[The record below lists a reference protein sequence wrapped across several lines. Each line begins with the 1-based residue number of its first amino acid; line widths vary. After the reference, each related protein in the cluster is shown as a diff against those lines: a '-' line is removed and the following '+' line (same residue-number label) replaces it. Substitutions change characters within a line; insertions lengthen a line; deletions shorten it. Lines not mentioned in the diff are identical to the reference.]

1 MELQN
6 TILKL
11 SRATN
16 PKVVIEQ
23 VLQAVGRAG
32 GTISSV
38 VVPVERAETLSGGI
52 RMRDY
57 KNGAIAFYYKNTGIV
72 VGVGLRSGLDRI
84 TAWYWNAD
92 LGSKLGGIGNT
103 KFIPVTVSSKHRD
116 MLSVATR
123 LLQVPTLSTDA
134 TLSVAKEYPTLPTTI
149 DGLLLSKVIVGSD
162 SAGYSVNPK
171 YILERKINSF
181 TKYATMDTLSRITG
195 SKAIQLTDVQYSGDS
210 AILFITIK
218 NNTHYKVVVE
228 GGLKSM
234 PTPVVVKETLSKFYT
249 LKPGSIMEDNNN
261 NNNIM
266 EDSTVALGT
275 EQSKLKR
282 EMDDVLSKYGRK
294 AEDCIVELQED
305 FMEVVEDYLQDVVN
319 SVDPVIK
326 GRYASSSNS
335 YLQKLFLKFTAEQ
348 DKEVKDIANKCYAE
362 LSGVVK
368 QFTENYKRITGNIPL
383 ADKMQVE
390 ILKQLKDTVSSG
402 AVLFPQSA
410 LKYYDLAL
418 GPIIQQYSTPELD
431 QAGLDECSGLLEDK
445 LSILADSVRAE
456 FLDSVIRRDM
466 NDYMASLG
474 LDYLE
479 ESKTINASTKFKKI
493 NENNINRI
501 NENSRLDD
509 QLKFAFEDFKEVVED
524 NLVACKDDV
533 KGIVEEEA
541 YADFIGLV
549 QEHLTDLWDGGDVT
563 SVKREIEVEW
573 NKFCSEFNNTVHEC
587 YGALEE
593 YNADAIE
600 DFNGGLVGIDT
611 YPVVKDVQKNVEQF
625 LSDISKQWQTLGNN
639 KAFEK
644 DFKQQFENSLN
655 ANVDGVIKLIQKNP
669 DLSGDELDKHLIQL
683 DKDLQDEWFSRGRY
697 ARGIISKTI
706 DDNLKALDKFIAD
719 AKTISS
725 KNVDAVDDLAQKFK
739 DSVVTATKTIVDAVD
754 YDLSDANEIL
764 LDKIADYSKAVVQS
778 GGDVDKKEIEKIFD
792 NNISAVNSVYDS
804 LVDTYTNA
812 VNSAFQ
818 QFSAD
823 YNNSTNNSN
832 RNLVNSTMTKFKGEF
847 RAMLRT
853 INDSYKNIVSKYRT
867 EVINNAEKF
876 YDDKAYYKWFNE
888 MDEELCLSVRLM
900 LDNNTYDASN
910 KLLIQFLS
918 DLGLRLNESRRQGRL
933 NEADS
938 TILKLKAR
946 LKDDLNQYYNKHSV
960 DAKQH
965 VYDLFNDLVEEIEDY
980 SGDESPRSVVRE
992 LKSAFL
998 RLAKQHD
1005 AEYGKFMDGCAKDV
1019 MHIVDSFIKAYKR
1032 ETGNNATADRAYYK
1046 FVKEFTKSIEEKST
1060 MFPDS
1065 SPGRYFEDELE
1076 DVILDTELDELGNA
1090 VVDVGDSLAE
1100 TVGETEFLDE
1110 FPSTVAWH
1118 LSDVLV
1124 ELGLGELNES
1134 RYEAM
1139 RSDRKAYDGY
1149 NKLFNKFMEHVE
1161 EANAIITD
1169 NGAYT
1174 GILRDVLY
1182 KEVYGITL
1190 TANEHLEAGTLD
1202 SFNRELDGLVTN
1214 ALVVVEKEFNNMV
1227 QSYQQD
1233 VADAST
1239 EFIREYNRTDKS
1251 NYTGDKFK
1259 REVDNEIK
1267 NSTRKLKGLLNKIK
1281 STLIKD
1287 FKGRFNNS
1295 NIVVDVKFI
1304 NENSRWAS
1312 SASASACSEIIDV
1325 VIVPVTTVAKESA
1338 EALFDYVRVRSTESK
1353 KSPGARKSLN
1363 EDSDISDNAS
1373 VTELCSEFQE
1383 ELIEYLDEQLGEVR
1397 DAIDGEYHDKKSEIQ
1412 KAIQEAI
1419 ETGDYDSM
1427 YSVVESALTSV
1438 DSRIDRN
1445 ISNEYDKLNSEIK
1458 SKAGDFKYK
1467 FNRLTRNSVKSQLD
1481 KGIEKVLDV
1490 INDSGVKSQSEI
1502 KSTVLARC
1510 KSEFIN
1516 KLKENFTPGTTP
1528 SEFNSKF
1535 SKVINRLY
1543 SVLDD
1548 YFTES
1553 YDELIPKVNQALK
1566 EAFKSVGTSRELY
1579 EAEDTKNPKISPE
1592 ERRKLKD
1599 DLDSFY
1605 ANKKEAKAT
1614 ELKKSIQDRDKAIE
1628 DVLQKYSVEKEKI
1641 QREYS
1646 KNIQASK
1653 TEAEANKLRAERDEA
1668 LSRLSVDKAT
1678 AIENLKERQVKEE
1691 ATIREKY
1698 QTLLDKKLKEYQ
1710 SAIGDFGADVYR
1722 DVKNSVTRGIN
1733 SNPIF
1738 Q

>member
-16 PKVVIEQ
+16 PKAVIEQ
-23 VLQAVGRAG
+23 VLRAVGRAG

-38 VVPVERAETLSGGI
+38 VVPVERAEALSGGI

-57 KNGAIAFYYKNTGIV
+57 KNGAVAFYYKNTGIV
-72 VGVGLRSGLDRI
+72 VGVGLHSGMDRI

-103 KFIPVTVSSKHRD
+103 KFIPVTVSGKHRD

-123 LLQVPTLSTDA
+123 LLQVPTLSTDVI
-134 TLSVAKEYPTLPTTI
+134 LDVAKEYSTLPTTI

-195 SKAIQLTDVQYSGDS
+195 SKAIQLTDVQYLGDS
-210 AILFITIK
+210 AILFITIN

-234 PTPVVVKETLSKFYT
+234 PTPAVVKETLSKFYT

-261 NNNIM
+261 NIM
-266 EDSTVALGT
+266 EDSTVALST

-294 AEDCIVELQED
+294 AGDCIVELQED

-319 SVDPVIK
+319 SIDPVIK
-326 GRYASSSNS
+326 GRYASSSNL

-368 QFTENYKRITGNIPL
+368 QFTENYKKITGNIPL

-402 AVLFPQSA
+402 TVLFPQSA

-445 LSILADSVRAE
+445 FSILADSVRAE

-479 ESKTINASTKFKKI
+479 ESKTTNAPIKFKRI
-493 NENNINRI
+493 NENNMNRI

-563 SVKREIEVEW
+563 SVKREIETEW

-655 ANVDGVIKLIQKNP
+655 ANVDSIIKVIQKNP
-669 DLSGDELDKHLIQL
+669 DLSGDELDKHLMQL
-683 DKDLQDEWFSRGRY
+683 DKDLQDEWFNRGRY

-706 DDNLKALDKFIAD
+706 DDNLRALDKFITD

-725 KNVDAVDDLAQKFK
+725 KNVGAVDDLTQKFK
-739 DSVVTATKTIVDAVD
+739 DSVVTATKTIVDAID

-823 YNNSTNNSN
+823 YNNNTNNTN
-832 RNLVNSTMTKFKGEF
+832 RNLVNSTVTKFKGEF
-847 RAMLRT
+847 RAILRT

-867 EVINNAEKF
+867 EVINNTGEF

-918 DLGLRLNESRRQGRL
+918 DLGL
-933 NEADS
+933 
-938 TILKLKAR
+938 K
-946 LKDDLNQYYNKHSV
+946 
-960 DAKQH
+960 
-965 VYDLFNDLVEEIEDY
+965 
-980 SGDESPRSVVRE
+980 
-992 LKSAFL
+992 
-998 RLAKQHD
+998 
-1005 AEYGKFMDGCAKDV
+1005 
-1019 MHIVDSFIKAYKR
+1019 
-1032 ETGNNATADRAYYK
+1032 
-1046 FVKEFTKSIEEKST
+1046 
-1060 MFPDS
+1060 
-1065 SPGRYFEDELE
+1065 
-1076 DVILDTELDELGNA
+1076 
-1090 VVDVGDSLAE
+1090 
-1100 TVGETEFLDE
+1100 
-1110 FPSTVAWH
+1110 
-1118 LSDVLV
+1118 
-1124 ELGLGELNES
+1124 LNES

-1149 NKLFNKFMEHVE
+1149 NKLYNKFKEHVE

-1182 KEVYGITL
+1182 KEVYGITK
-1190 TANEHLEAGTLD
+1190 TANEHLKAGTLD
-1202 SFNRELDGLVTN
+1202 SFTRELNGLVTTS
-1214 ALVVVEKEFNNMV
+1214 LTVVEKEFNNMMR
-1227 QSYQQD
+1227 SYQQD
-1233 VADAST
+1233 VIDAST
-1239 EFIREYNRTDKS
+1239 EFIHEYNRADKS
-1251 NYTGDKFK
+1251 NFTNDKFK
-1259 REVDNEIK
+1259 KEVDNAMSD
-1267 NSTRKLKGLLNKIK
+1267 STRKLKGLLNKIK
-1281 STLIKD
+1281 DELIKD
-1287 FKGRFNNS
+1287 CTSRFNNS
-1295 NIVVDVKFI
+1295 DLVVNSALI

-1312 SASASACSEIIDV
+1312 SVSASYCSEIIDTVIAPV
-1325 VIVPVTTVAKESA
+1325 VTETNNSTEV
-1338 EALFDYVRVRSTESK
+1338 LFDYVRTSSTESK
-1353 KSPGARKSLN
+1353 RVPGARKKLN
-1363 EDSDISDNAS
+1363 EA
-1373 VTELCSEFQE
+1373 
-1383 ELIEYLDEQLGEVR
+1383 
-1397 DAIDGEYHDKKSEIQ
+1397 
-1412 KAIQEAI
+1412 
-1419 ETGDYDSM
+1419 
-1427 YSVVESALTSV
+1427 
-1438 DSRIDRN
+1438 
-1445 ISNEYDKLNSEIK
+1445 
-1458 SKAGDFKYK
+1458 
-1467 FNRLTRNSVKSQLD
+1467 
-1481 KGIEKVLDV
+1481 
-1490 INDSGVKSQSEI
+1490 
-1502 KSTVLARC
+1502 
-1510 KSEFIN
+1510 
-1516 KLKENFTPGTTP
+1516 KE
-1528 SEFNSKF
+1528 
-1535 SKVINRLY
+1535 
-1543 SVLDD
+1543 DD
-1548 YFTES
+1548 T
-1553 YDELIPKVNQALK
+1553 
-1566 EAFKSVGTSRELY
+1566 
-1579 EAEDTKNPKISPE
+1579 PKISPE
-1592 ERRKLKD
+1592 ERKKLKA

-1605 ANKKEAKAT
+1605 ASKKEAKAT

-1628 DVLQKYSVEKEKI
+1628 DVLQKYSAEKEKL

>member
-11 SRATN
+11 SRATD
-16 PKVVIEQ
+16 PKAVIEQ
-23 VLQAVGRAG
+23 VLRAVGRAG

-38 VVPVERAETLSGGI
+38 VVPVERAEALSGGI

-57 KNGAIAFYYKNTGIV
+57 KNGAVAFYYKNTGIV
-72 VGVGLRSGLDRI
+72 VGVGLHSGMDRI
-84 TAWYWNAD
+84 TAWYWNTD

-103 KFIPVTVSSKHRD
+103 KFIPVTVSGKHRD
-116 MLSVATR
+116 MLSMATR
-123 LLQVPTLSTDA
+123 LLQVPTLSTDVI
-134 TLSVAKEYPTLPTTI
+134 LGVAKEYPTLPTTI

-181 TKYATMDTLSRITG
+181 TKYVTMDTLSRITD

-234 PTPVVVKETLSKFYT
+234 PTPAVVKETLSKFYT
-249 LKPGSIMEDNNN
+249 LKPGSVMEDNNN

-266 EDSTVALGT
+266 EDNTVVLSN

-294 AEDCIVELQED
+294 AGDCITELQED
-305 FMEVVEDYLQDVVN
+305 FIEVVEDYLQDVVN
-319 SVDPVIK
+319 SIDPVIK
-326 GRYASSSNS
+326 GRYASSSNF

-368 QFTENYKRITGNIPL
+368 QFTENYKKITGNIPL

-418 GPIIQQYSTPELD
+418 SPIIQQYSTPELD

-479 ESKTINASTKFKKI
+479 ESKTTNAPIKFKRI
-493 NENNINRI
+493 NKNNMNRI

-563 SVKREIEVEW
+563 SVKREIEAEW
-573 NKFCSEFNNTVHEC
+573 NKFCSGFNDTVHEC

-593 YNADAIE
+593 YNTDAIE

-655 ANVDGVIKLIQKNP
+655 ANVDSIIKVIQKNP
-669 DLSGDELDKHLIQL
+669 DMDGDELDKHLMQL
-683 DKDLQDEWFSRGRY
+683 DKDLQDEWFNRGRY
-697 ARGIISKTI
+697 ARGIINKTI
-706 DDNLKALDKFIAD
+706 DDNLRALDKFITD
-719 AKTISS
+719 TKSISS
-725 KNVDAVDDLAQKFK
+725 KNVAQVDNLAQKFK
-739 DSVVTATKTIVDAVD
+739 DSVVTATKTIIDAVD

-764 LDKIADYSKAVVQS
+764 LDKIADYSKEVTKS

-792 NNISAVNSVYDS
+792 NNVNVINSTFSS

-823 YNNSTNNSN
+823 YNNNTNNVN
-832 RNLVNSTMTKFKGEF
+832 RNLVNSTLTKFKGEF
-847 RAMLRT
+847 RAILRT

-867 EVINNAEKF
+867 EVINNTEKF
-876 YDDKAYYKWFNE
+876 YDDKDYYKWFNE
-888 MDEELCLSVRLM
+888 MDEELCLTVRLM
-900 LDNNTYDASN
+900 LENTTYDASD
-910 KLLIQFLS
+910 KLLTQFLS
-918 DLGLRLNESRRQGRL
+918 DLGLKLNESKGNDIIVTKPV
-933 NEADS
+933 NED
-938 TILKLKAR
+938 
-946 LKDDLNQYYNKHSV
+946 
-960 DAKQH
+960 
-965 VYDLFNDLVEEIEDY
+965 ND
-980 SGDESPRSVVRE
+980 
-992 LKSAFL
+992 F
-998 RLAKQHD
+998 
-1005 AEYGKFMDGCAKDV
+1005 
-1019 MHIVDSFIKAYKR
+1019 
-1032 ETGNNATADRAYYK
+1032 
-1046 FVKEFTKSIEEKST
+1046 
-1060 MFPDS
+1060 
-1065 SPGRYFEDELE
+1065 
-1076 DVILDTELDELGNA
+1076 
-1090 VVDVGDSLAE
+1090 
-1100 TVGETEFLDE
+1100 
-1110 FPSTVAWH
+1110 
-1118 LSDVLV
+1118 SD
-1124 ELGLGELNES
+1124 NES
-1134 RYEAM
+1134 
-1139 RSDRKAYDGY
+1139 
-1149 NKLFNKFMEHVE
+1149 
-1161 EANAIITD
+1161 I
-1169 NGAYT
+1169 
-1174 GILRDVLY
+1174 
-1182 KEVYGITL
+1182 
-1190 TANEHLEAGTLD
+1190 
-1202 SFNRELDGLVTN
+1202 
-1214 ALVVVEKEFNNMV
+1214 
-1227 QSYQQD
+1227 
-1233 VADAST
+1233 
-1239 EFIREYNRTDKS
+1239 
-1251 NYTGDKFK
+1251 
-1259 REVDNEIK
+1259 
-1267 NSTRKLKGLLNKIK
+1267 
-1281 STLIKD
+1281 
-1287 FKGRFNNS
+1287 
-1295 NIVVDVKFI
+1295 
-1304 NENSRWAS
+1304 
-1312 SASASACSEIIDV
+1312 
-1325 VIVPVTTVAKESA
+1325 
-1338 EALFDYVRVRSTESK
+1338 
-1353 KSPGARKSLN
+1353 
-1363 EDSDISDNAS
+1363 
-1373 VTELCSEFQE
+1373 TELCSEFQE
-1383 ELIEYLDEQLGEVR
+1383 ELNEYLDEQLGEVR
-1397 DAIDGEYHDKKSEIQ
+1397 DAIDGEYYDKRSEIQ
-1412 KAIQEAI
+1412 KIIQEAI
-1419 ETGDYDSM
+1419 QTGEYDSM
-1427 YSVVESALTSV
+1427 YSEVESILNSM
-1438 DSRIDRN
+1438 DSRINRK
-1445 ISNEYDKLNSEIK
+1445 ISNEYDKLNSEVK

-1481 KGIEKVLDV
+1481 KGIEKVLDI

-1502 KSTVLARC
+1502 KSKVLASC

-1516 KLKENFTPGTTP
+1516 KLKENFTPGTSP

-1535 SKVINRLY
+1535 SKVTNRLY

-1548 YFTES
+1548 YFTEF
-1553 YDELIPKVNQALK
+1553 YDDLIPRVNQALK
-1566 EAFKSVGTSRELY
+1566 EAFKSVGTNRELY
-1579 EAEDTKNPKISPE
+1579 EAKEGDAPKISPE
-1592 ERRKLKD
+1592 ERKKLKA

-1605 ANKKEAKAT
+1605 ASKKEAKAT

-1628 DVLQKYSVEKEKI
+1628 DVLQKYSAEKEKL

-1668 LSRLSVDKAT
+1668 ISRLSVDKAT

-1698 QTLLDKKLKEYQ
+1698 QSLLDKKLKEYQ

>member
-16 PKVVIEQ
+16 PKAIIEQ
-23 VLQAVGRAG
+23 VLRAVGRAG

-38 VVPVERAETLSGGI
+38 VVPVERAEALSGGI

-57 KNGAIAFYYKNTGIV
+57 KNGAVAFYYKNTGIV
-72 VGVGLRSGLDRI
+72 VGVGLHSGMDRI

-103 KFIPVTVSSKHRD
+103 KFIPVTVSGKHRD

-123 LLQVPTLSTDA
+123 LLQVPTLNTDVI
-134 TLSVAKEYPTLPTTI
+134 LDVAKEYSTLPTTI

-181 TKYATMDTLSRITG
+181 TKYATMDTLSRITSG
-195 SKAIQLTDVQYSGDS
+195 KAIQLTDVQYLGDS

-266 EDSTVALGT
+266 EDSTVALST

-294 AEDCIVELQED
+294 AGDCITELQED

-319 SVDPVIK
+319 SADPVIK

-335 YLQKLFLKFTAEQ
+335 YLQKLFLKFTTEQ

-368 QFTENYKRITGNIPL
+368 QFTENYKKITGNVPL
-383 ADKMQVE
+383 ADKMQGE

-402 AVLFPQSA
+402 VVLFPQSA

-418 GPIIQQYSTPELD
+418 GPIIQQYSTLELD

-445 LSILADSVRAE
+445 FSILADSVRAE

-479 ESKTINASTKFKKI
+479 ESKTTNAPIKFKRI
-493 NENNINRI
+493 NKNNMNRI

-524 NLVACKDDV
+524 NLVACKDDI

-563 SVKREIEVEW
+563 SIKREIEAEW
-573 NKFCSEFNNTVHEC
+573 NKFCSGFNETVHEC

-600 DFNGGLVGIDT
+600 DFNSGLVGIDT

-625 LSDISKQWQTLGNN
+625 LSDISKQWQTLSNN

-644 DFKQQFENSLN
+644 DFKQQFKNSLN
-655 ANVDGVIKLIQKNP
+655 ANVDSIIKVIQKNP
-669 DLSGDELDKHLIQL
+669 DLSGDELDKHLMQL

-706 DDNLKALDKFIAD
+706 DDNLRALDKFIAD

-725 KNVDAVDDLAQKFK
+725 KNVDAVDNLAQKFK

-764 LDKIADYSKAVVQS
+764 LNKIADYSKAVVQS
-778 GGDVDKKEIEKIFD
+778 GSDVDKKEIEKIFD
-792 NNISAVNSVYDS
+792 NNINAVNSVYDS
-804 LVDTYTNA
+804 LIDTYTNA

-832 RNLVNSTMTKFKGEF
+832 RNLVNSTLTKFKGEF
-847 RAMLRT
+847 RAVLRT

-867 EVINNAEKF
+867 EVINNTGKF

-918 DLGLRLNESRRQGRL
+918 DLGLKLNESR
-933 NEADS
+933 
-938 TILKLKAR
+938 
-946 LKDDLNQYYNKHSV
+946 
-960 DAKQH
+960 
-965 VYDLFNDLVEEIEDY
+965 
-980 SGDESPRSVVRE
+980 
-992 LKSAFL
+992 
-998 RLAKQHD
+998 
-1005 AEYGKFMDGCAKDV
+1005 
-1019 MHIVDSFIKAYKR
+1019 
-1032 ETGNNATADRAYYK
+1032 
-1046 FVKEFTKSIEEKST
+1046 
-1060 MFPDS
+1060 
-1065 SPGRYFEDELE
+1065 
-1076 DVILDTELDELGNA
+1076 
-1090 VVDVGDSLAE
+1090 
-1100 TVGETEFLDE
+1100 
-1110 FPSTVAWH
+1110 
-1118 LSDVLV
+1118 
-1124 ELGLGELNES
+1124 
-1134 RYEAM
+1134 
-1139 RSDRKAYDGY
+1139 
-1149 NKLFNKFMEHVE
+1149 
-1161 EANAIITD
+1161 
-1169 NGAYT
+1169 
-1174 GILRDVLY
+1174 
-1182 KEVYGITL
+1182 
-1190 TANEHLEAGTLD
+1190 
-1202 SFNRELDGLVTN
+1202 
-1214 ALVVVEKEFNNMV
+1214 
-1227 QSYQQD
+1227 
-1233 VADAST
+1233 
-1239 EFIREYNRTDKS
+1239 
-1251 NYTGDKFK
+1251 
-1259 REVDNEIK
+1259 
-1267 NSTRKLKGLLNKIK
+1267 
-1281 STLIKD
+1281 
-1287 FKGRFNNS
+1287 
-1295 NIVVDVKFI
+1295 
-1304 NENSRWAS
+1304 
-1312 SASASACSEIIDV
+1312 
-1325 VIVPVTTVAKESA
+1325 
-1338 EALFDYVRVRSTESK
+1338 
-1353 KSPGARKSLN
+1353 
-1363 EDSDISDNAS
+1363 
-1373 VTELCSEFQE
+1373 
-1383 ELIEYLDEQLGEVR
+1383 
-1397 DAIDGEYHDKKSEIQ
+1397 
-1412 KAIQEAI
+1412 
-1419 ETGDYDSM
+1419 
-1427 YSVVESALTSV
+1427 
-1438 DSRIDRN
+1438 
-1445 ISNEYDKLNSEIK
+1445 
-1458 SKAGDFKYK
+1458 
-1467 FNRLTRNSVKSQLD
+1467 
-1481 KGIEKVLDV
+1481 
-1490 INDSGVKSQSEI
+1490 
-1502 KSTVLARC
+1502 
-1510 KSEFIN
+1510 
-1516 KLKENFTPGTTP
+1516 
-1528 SEFNSKF
+1528 
-1535 SKVINRLY
+1535 
-1543 SVLDD
+1543 
-1548 YFTES
+1548 
-1553 YDELIPKVNQALK
+1553 
-1566 EAFKSVGTSRELY
+1566 Y

-1646 KNIQASK
+1646 KSIQASK

-1710 SAIGDFGADVYR
+1710 TAIGDFGADVYK

>member
-16 PKVVIEQ
+16 PKAVIEQ
-23 VLQAVGRAG
+23 VLQAVGQAG

-38 VVPVERAETLSGGI
+38 VVPVERAEALSGGI

-57 KNGAIAFYYKNTGIV
+57 KNGAVAFYYKNTGIV
-72 VGVGLRSGLDRI
+72 VGVGLHSGMDRI

-103 KFIPVTVSSKHRD
+103 KFIPVTVSGKHRD
-116 MLSVATR
+116 MLNVATR
-123 LLQVPTLSTDA
+123 LLQVPELNVDAILSI
-134 TLSVAKEYPTLPTTI
+134 AKEYPTLPTTI

-181 TKYATMDTLSRITG
+181 TKYVTMDTLSKITDN
-195 SKAIQLTDVQYSGDS
+195 KAIQLTDVQYSGDS
-210 AILFITIK
+210 VILFITIK

-228 GGLKSM
+228 GGLRSM
-234 PTPVVVKETLSKFYT
+234 PTPAVVKEILSKFYT

-261 NNNIM
+261 NIM
-266 EDSTVALGT
+266 EDRTVAMDT
-275 EQSKLKR
+275 EQSKLKQ

-294 AEDCIVELQED
+294 AGDCVIELQKD

-326 GRYASSSNS
+326 SRYASSSNS
-335 YLQKLFLKFTAEQ
+335 YLQKHFLKFATEQ
-348 DKEVKDIANKCYAE
+348 DKEIKGIANKCYAE

-368 QFTENYKRITGNIPL
+368 QFTENYKKITGNVPL

-390 ILKQLKDTVSSG
+390 ILKQLKDTVNSG
-402 AVLFPQSA
+402 AVLLPESGTR
-410 LKYYDLAL
+410 YYDLAL
-418 GPIIQQYSTPELD
+418 SPIIQQYSTPELD
-431 QAGLDECSGLLEDK
+431 QAGLEQCSNAIADK
-445 LSILADSVRAE
+445 LDSLADSVKAE

-479 ESKTINASTKFKKI
+479 ESKIIKFKRI
-493 NENNINRI
+493 NKNNMNRI

-524 NLVACKDDV
+524 NLIACKDDI

-573 NKFCSEFNNTVHEC
+573 NKFCSGFNETVHEC

-625 LSDISKQWQTLGNN
+625 LSDISKQWQTLSNN

-655 ANVDGVIKLIQKNP
+655 ANVDSIIKVIQKNP
-669 DLSGDELDKHLIQL
+669 DMDGDELDKHLMQL
-683 DKDLQDEWFSRGRY
+683 DKDLQDEWFNRGRY

-706 DDNLKALDKFIAD
+706 DDNLRALDKFIAD
-719 AKTISS
+719 AKSISS
-725 KNVDAVDDLAQKFK
+725 KNMDAVDDLAQKFK

-778 GGDVDKKEIEKIFD
+778 GSDVDKKEIEKIFD
-792 NNISAVNSVYDS
+792 NNVNVINSVYDS
-804 LVDTYTNA
+804 LVDSYTNA

-832 RNLVNSTMTKFKGEF
+832 RNLVNSTLTKFKGEF
-847 RAMLRT
+847 RAILRT
-853 INDSYKNIVSKYRT
+853 INDSYKSIVSKYRT
-867 EVINNAEKF
+867 EVINNTGEF

-918 DLGLRLNESRRQGRL
+918 DLGLKLNEGRRPGKKSKVRLNET
-933 NEADS
+933 DS
-938 TILKLKAR
+938 SLLKLKAR
-946 LKDDLNQYYNKHSV
+946 LKDDLSQYYNKHSGDV
-960 DAKQH
+960 KQYA
-965 VYDLFNDLVEEIEDY
+965 YDLFNDLAGELGDY
-980 SGDESPRSVVRE
+980 SEDDNPHTIARE
-992 LKSAFL
+992 LKNAFL
-998 RLAKQHD
+998 RLAKRYD
-1005 AEYGKFMDGCAKDV
+1005 TDYGKFMDGCAKDV
-1019 MHIVDSFIKAYKR
+1019 THIVDAFIKAYKR

-1065 SPGRYFEDELE
+1065 SPGGFYEDEVE
-1076 DVILDTELDELGNA
+1076 DAITGSDYYDMDSA
-1090 VVDVGDSLAE
+1090 VSEVGDSLAE
-1100 TVGETEFLDE
+1100 TLSEIEFLGE
-1110 FPSTVAWH
+1110 FPDTVAWH
-1118 LSDVLV
+1118 LSDILV

-1134 RYEAM
+1134 KGKAR
-1139 RSDRKAYDGY
+1139 RK
-1149 NKLFNKFMEHVE
+1149 
-1161 EANAIITD
+1161 
-1169 NGAYT
+1169 
-1174 GILRDVLY
+1174 
-1182 KEVYGITL
+1182 
-1190 TANEHLEAGTLD
+1190 
-1202 SFNRELDGLVTN
+1202 
-1214 ALVVVEKEFNNMV
+1214 
-1227 QSYQQD
+1227 
-1233 VADAST
+1233 
-1239 EFIREYNRTDKS
+1239 
-1251 NYTGDKFK
+1251 
-1259 REVDNEIK
+1259 
-1267 NSTRKLKGLLNKIK
+1267 
-1281 STLIKD
+1281 
-1287 FKGRFNNS
+1287 
-1295 NIVVDVKFI
+1295 
-1304 NENSRWAS
+1304 
-1312 SASASACSEIIDV
+1312 
-1325 VIVPVTTVAKESA
+1325 
-1338 EALFDYVRVRSTESK
+1338 
-1353 KSPGARKSLN
+1353 
-1363 EDSDISDNAS
+1363 
-1373 VTELCSEFQE
+1373 
-1383 ELIEYLDEQLGEVR
+1383 
-1397 DAIDGEYHDKKSEIQ
+1397 
-1412 KAIQEAI
+1412 
-1419 ETGDYDSM
+1419 
-1427 YSVVESALTSV
+1427 
-1438 DSRIDRN
+1438 
-1445 ISNEYDKLNSEIK
+1445 
-1458 SKAGDFKYK
+1458 
-1467 FNRLTRNSVKSQLD
+1467 RLT
-1481 KGIEKVLDV
+1481 
-1490 INDSGVKSQSEI
+1490 
-1502 KSTVLARC
+1502 
-1510 KSEFIN
+1510 
-1516 KLKENFTPGTTP
+1516 
-1528 SEFNSKF
+1528 
-1535 SKVINRLY
+1535 
-1543 SVLDD
+1543 
-1548 YFTES
+1548 
-1553 YDELIPKVNQALK
+1553 
-1566 EAFKSVGTSRELY
+1566 
-1579 EAEDTKNPKISPE
+1579 EAEDTEKPKISPE
-1592 ERRKLKD
+1592 ERKKLKA

-1605 ANKKEAKAT
+1605 ASKKEAKAT

-1628 DVLQKYSVEKEKI
+1628 DVLQKYSAEKEKL

-1668 LSRLSVDKAT
+1668 ISRLSVDKAT

>member
-16 PKVVIEQ
+16 PKAVIEQ
-23 VLQAVGRAG
+23 VLCLIGQAG

-38 VVPVERAETLSGGI
+38 VVSVERAEALSGGI

-57 KNGAIAFYYKNTGIV
+57 KNGAVAFYYKNTGIV
-72 VGVGLRSGLDRI
+72 VGVGLHSGLGKI

-123 LLQVPTLSTDA
+123 LLQVPTLSVDTILD
-134 TLSVAKEYPTLPTTI
+134 VAKEYPTLPTTI

-162 SAGYSVNPK
+162 STGYSVNPK

-181 TKYATMDTLSRITG
+181 TKYATMDTLSKITD

-234 PTPVVVKETLSKFYT
+234 PTPAVVKETLSKFYT

-266 EDSTVALGT
+266 EDSTVALST

-282 EMDDVLSKYGRK
+282 EMDDVLSKYGHK
-294 AEDCIVELQED
+294 AGDCIVELQED

-326 GRYASSSNS
+326 GRYASSSNP

-368 QFTENYKRITGNIPL
+368 QFTENYKKITGNVPL
-383 ADKMQVE
+383 ANKMQGE
-390 ILKQLKDTVSSG
+390 ILKQLKDTVSSR

-418 GPIIQQYSTPELD
+418 SPIIQQYSTPELD

-479 ESKTINASTKFKKI
+479 ESKTTNVPIKFKRI
-493 NENNINRI
+493 NENNMNRI

-524 NLVACKDDV
+524 NLVACKDDI
-533 KGIVEEEA
+533 KGIIEEEA

-563 SVKREIEVEW
+563 SVKREIETEW

-625 LSDISKQWQTLGNN
+625 LSGISKQWQTLGNN

-655 ANVDGVIKLIQKNP
+655 ANVDSIIKVIQKNP
-669 DLSGDELDKHLIQL
+669 DLSGDELDKHLMQL

-706 DDNLKALDKFIAD
+706 DDNLRALDKFIAD

-725 KNVDAVDDLAQKFK
+725 KNVDAVDNLAQKFK

-832 RNLVNSTMTKFKGEF
+832 RNLVNSTLTKFKGEF
-847 RAMLRT
+847 RAILRT
-853 INDSYKNIVSKYRT
+853 INDSYKNIISKYRT
-867 EVINNAEKF
+867 EVINNTGKF

-900 LDNNTYDASN
+900 LDNNTYNASN

-918 DLGLRLNESRRQGRL
+918 DLGWKLNESKGKVRR
-933 NEADS
+933 
-938 TILKLKAR
+938 K
-946 LKDDLNQYYNKHSV
+946 
-960 DAKQH
+960 
-965 VYDLFNDLVEEIEDY
+965 
-980 SGDESPRSVVRE
+980 
-992 LKSAFL
+992 
-998 RLAKQHD
+998 RLA
-1005 AEYGKFMDGCAKDV
+1005 
-1019 MHIVDSFIKAYKR
+1019 
-1032 ETGNNATADRAYYK
+1032 
-1046 FVKEFTKSIEEKST
+1046 
-1060 MFPDS
+1060 
-1065 SPGRYFEDELE
+1065 
-1076 DVILDTELDELGNA
+1076 
-1090 VVDVGDSLAE
+1090 
-1100 TVGETEFLDE
+1100 
-1110 FPSTVAWH
+1110 
-1118 LSDVLV
+1118 
-1124 ELGLGELNES
+1124 
-1134 RYEAM
+1134 
-1139 RSDRKAYDGY
+1139 
-1149 NKLFNKFMEHVE
+1149 
-1161 EANAIITD
+1161 
-1169 NGAYT
+1169 
-1174 GILRDVLY
+1174 
-1182 KEVYGITL
+1182 
-1190 TANEHLEAGTLD
+1190 
-1202 SFNRELDGLVTN
+1202 
-1214 ALVVVEKEFNNMV
+1214 
-1227 QSYQQD
+1227 
-1233 VADAST
+1233 
-1239 EFIREYNRTDKS
+1239 
-1251 NYTGDKFK
+1251 
-1259 REVDNEIK
+1259 
-1267 NSTRKLKGLLNKIK
+1267 
-1281 STLIKD
+1281 
-1287 FKGRFNNS
+1287 
-1295 NIVVDVKFI
+1295 
-1304 NENSRWAS
+1304 
-1312 SASASACSEIIDV
+1312 
-1325 VIVPVTTVAKESA
+1325 
-1338 EALFDYVRVRSTESK
+1338 
-1353 KSPGARKSLN
+1353 
-1363 EDSDISDNAS
+1363 
-1373 VTELCSEFQE
+1373 
-1383 ELIEYLDEQLGEVR
+1383 
-1397 DAIDGEYHDKKSEIQ
+1397 
-1412 KAIQEAI
+1412 
-1419 ETGDYDSM
+1419 
-1427 YSVVESALTSV
+1427 
-1438 DSRIDRN
+1438 
-1445 ISNEYDKLNSEIK
+1445 
-1458 SKAGDFKYK
+1458 
-1467 FNRLTRNSVKSQLD
+1467 
-1481 KGIEKVLDV
+1481 
-1490 INDSGVKSQSEI
+1490 
-1502 KSTVLARC
+1502 
-1510 KSEFIN
+1510 
-1516 KLKENFTPGTTP
+1516 
-1528 SEFNSKF
+1528 
-1535 SKVINRLY
+1535 
-1543 SVLDD
+1543 
-1548 YFTES
+1548 
-1553 YDELIPKVNQALK
+1553 
-1566 EAFKSVGTSRELY
+1566 
-1579 EAEDTKNPKISPE
+1579 EAEDTEKPKISPE
-1592 ERRKLKD
+1592 ERKKLKA

-1605 ANKKEAKAT
+1605 ASKKEAKAT

-1628 DVLQKYSVEKEKI
+1628 DVLQKYSAEKEKL

-1668 LSRLSVDKAT
+1668 ISRLSVDKAT

-1698 QTLLDKKLKEYQ
+1698 QSLLDKKLKEYQ

>member
-16 PKVVIEQ
+16 PKAVIEQ
-23 VLQAVGRAG
+23 VLRAVGQAG

-38 VVPVERAETLSGGI
+38 VIPVERAEALSGGI

-57 KNGAIAFYYKNTGIV
+57 KNGAVAFYYKNTGIV
-72 VGVGLRSGLDRI
+72 VGVGVHSGIDRI

-103 KFIPVTVSSKHRD
+103 KFIPVTVSGKHRD

-123 LLQVPTLSTDA
+123 LLQVPELSVDTI
-134 TLSVAKEYPTLPTTI
+134 LGVAKEYSTLPTTI

-181 TKYATMDTLSRITG
+181 TKYATMDTLSKITDSTG
-195 SKAIQLTDVQYSGDS
+195 ILLTDVQYSGDS

-234 PTPVVVKETLSKFYT
+234 PTPATVKEVLSKFYT
-249 LKPGSIMEDNNN
+249 LKPGSIMEDNKSNN

-266 EDSTVALGT
+266 EDSTVALST
-275 EQSKLKR
+275 KQSKLKR

-294 AEDCIVELQED
+294 AGDCITELQED

-319 SVDPVIK
+319 SIDPVIK

-368 QFTENYKRITGNIPL
+368 QFTENYKKITGNIPL

-445 LSILADSVRAE
+445 LNILADSVRAE

-474 LDYLE
+474 LDYLG
-479 ESKTINASTKFKKI
+479 ESKTTNAPIKFKRI
-493 NENNINRI
+493 NKNNMNRI

-524 NLVACKDDV
+524 NLVACKDDI

-563 SVKREIEVEW
+563 SVKREIETEW
-573 NKFCSEFNNTVHEC
+573 NKFCSEFNDTVHEC

-625 LSDISKQWQTLGNN
+625 LSGISKQWQTLSNN

-655 ANVDGVIKLIQKNP
+655 ANVDNVIKVIQKNP
-669 DLSGDELDKHLIQL
+669 DMDGDKLDKHLMQL
-683 DKDLQDEWFSRGRY
+683 DKDLQDEWFNRGRY

-706 DDNLKALDKFIAD
+706 DDNLRALDKFITD

-725 KNVDAVDDLAQKFK
+725 KNVGAVDDLAQKFK
-739 DSVVTATKTIVDAVD
+739 DSVVTATKTIVDAID

-792 NNISAVNSVYDS
+792 NNINAVNSVYDS

-823 YNNSTNNSN
+823 YNNNTNNSN
-832 RNLVNSTMTKFKGEF
+832 RNLVNSTLTKFKGEF
-847 RAMLRT
+847 RTILRT

-867 EVINNAEKF
+867 EVINNTGKF

-900 LDNNTYDASN
+900 LDNSTYDASN

-918 DLGLRLNESRRQGRL
+918 DLGLKLNEGRRLN
-933 NEADS
+933 
-938 TILKLKAR
+938 
-946 LKDDLNQYYNKHSV
+946 
-960 DAKQH
+960 
-965 VYDLFNDLVEEIEDY
+965 
-980 SGDESPRSVVRE
+980 
-992 LKSAFL
+992 
-998 RLAKQHD
+998 
-1005 AEYGKFMDGCAKDV
+1005 
-1019 MHIVDSFIKAYKR
+1019 
-1032 ETGNNATADRAYYK
+1032 
-1046 FVKEFTKSIEEKST
+1046 
-1060 MFPDS
+1060 
-1065 SPGRYFEDELE
+1065 
-1076 DVILDTELDELGNA
+1076 
-1090 VVDVGDSLAE
+1090 
-1100 TVGETEFLDE
+1100 
-1110 FPSTVAWH
+1110 
-1118 LSDVLV
+1118 
-1124 ELGLGELNES
+1124 
-1134 RYEAM
+1134 
-1139 RSDRKAYDGY
+1139 
-1149 NKLFNKFMEHVE
+1149 
-1161 EANAIITD
+1161 
-1169 NGAYT
+1169 
-1174 GILRDVLY
+1174 
-1182 KEVYGITL
+1182 
-1190 TANEHLEAGTLD
+1190 
-1202 SFNRELDGLVTN
+1202 
-1214 ALVVVEKEFNNMV
+1214 
-1227 QSYQQD
+1227 
-1233 VADAST
+1233 
-1239 EFIREYNRTDKS
+1239 
-1251 NYTGDKFK
+1251 
-1259 REVDNEIK
+1259 
-1267 NSTRKLKGLLNKIK
+1267 
-1281 STLIKD
+1281 
-1287 FKGRFNNS
+1287 
-1295 NIVVDVKFI
+1295 
-1304 NENSRWAS
+1304 
-1312 SASASACSEIIDV
+1312 
-1325 VIVPVTTVAKESA
+1325 
-1338 EALFDYVRVRSTESK
+1338 K
-1353 KSPGARKSLN
+1353 KSPKTRKSLN
-1363 EDSDISDNAS
+1363 ENGDISDNAS
-1373 VTELCSEFQE
+1373 VTELCLEFQE

-1438 DSRIDRN
+1438 DSRIGRN
-1445 ISNEYDKLNSEIK
+1445 VSNEYDKLNSEIK

-1490 INDSGVKSQSEI
+1490 INDSGVKHQSEI

-1516 KLKENFTPGTTP
+1516 KLKENFVPGTTP
-1528 SEFNSKF
+1528 NEFNSKF

-1592 ERRKLKD
+1592 ERKKLKA

-1605 ANKKEAKAT
+1605 ASKKEAKAT

-1628 DVLQKYSVEKEKI
+1628 NVLQKYSAEKEKL

-1653 TEAEANKLRAERDEA
+1653 TEAEANKLRAERNEA
-1668 LSRLSVDKAT
+1668 ISRLSVDKAT

-1710 SAIGDFGADVYR
+1710 TAIGDFGADVYR

>member
-16 PKVVIEQ
+16 PKAVIEQ
-23 VLQAVGRAG
+23 VLQAVGQAG

-38 VVPVERAETLSGGI
+38 VVPVERASALSGDI

-57 KNGAIAFYYKNTGIV
+57 KNGAVAFYYKNTGIV
-72 VGVGLRSGLDRI
+72 VGVGLHSGMDRI
-84 TAWYWNAD
+84 TAWYWNTD

-103 KFIPVTVSSKHRD
+103 KFIPVTVSGKHKD
-116 MLSVATR
+116 MLSMATR
-123 LLQVPTLSTDA
+123 LLQVPTLSTDVI
-134 TLSVAKEYPTLPTTI
+134 LGVAKEYSTLPTTI

-181 TKYATMDTLSRITG
+181 TKYVTMDTLSRITD
-195 SKAIQLTDVQYSGDS
+195 SKAIQLTDVQYLGDS

-234 PTPVVVKETLSKFYT
+234 PTPAVIKETLSKFYT

-266 EDSTVALGT
+266 EDSTVALST

-294 AEDCIVELQED
+294 TGDCIVELQED

-368 QFTENYKRITGNIPL
+368 QFTENYKKITGNIPL

-445 LSILADSVRAE
+445 LNILADSVRAE

-479 ESKTINASTKFKKI
+479 ESKTTNAPIKFKRISK
-493 NENNINRI
+493 NNMNRI

-524 NLVACKDDV
+524 NLVTCKDDI

-549 QEHLTDLWDGGDVT
+549 QEHLTDLWDRGDVT
-563 SVKREIEVEW
+563 SVKREIETEW

-625 LSDISKQWQTLGNN
+625 LSDISKQWQTLSNN

-655 ANVDGVIKLIQKNP
+655 ANVDSIIKVIQKNP
-669 DLSGDELDKHLIQL
+669 DMDGDELDKHLMQL
-683 DKDLQDEWFSRGRY
+683 DKDLQDEWFNRGRY

-706 DDNLKALDKFIAD
+706 DDNLRALDKFITD

-725 KNVDAVDDLAQKFK
+725 KNVGAVDDLAQKFK
-739 DSVVTATKTIVDAVD
+739 DSVVTATKTIVDAID

-778 GGDVDKKEIEKIFD
+778 GSDVDKKEIEKIFD
-792 NNISAVNSVYDS
+792 NNINAVNSVYDS

-832 RNLVNSTMTKFKGEF
+832 RNLVNSTLTKFKGEF
-847 RAMLRT
+847 RAILRT

-867 EVINNAEKF
+867 EVINNTEKF

-918 DLGLRLNESRRQGRL
+918 DLGLKLNEGRRLNKKSKTRLNET
-933 NEADS
+933 DS
-938 TILKLKAR
+938 SLLKLKAR
-946 LKDDLNQYYNKHSV
+946 LKDDLSQYYNKHSEDV
-960 DAKQH
+960 KQYAH
-965 VYDLFNDLVEEIEDY
+965 DLFNDLAGELGDY
-980 SGDESPRSVVRE
+980 SEDDNPRTIARE
-992 LKSAFL
+992 LKSTFL
-998 RLAKQHD
+998 RLAKRYD
-1005 AEYGKFMDGCAKDV
+1005 ADYGKFMDECAKDV
-1019 MHIVDSFIKAYKR
+1019 THIVDVFIKAYKR

-1046 FVKEFTKSIEEKST
+1046 FVKEFTKSVEEKST

-1065 SPGRYFEDELE
+1065 SPDEFYEDEVE
-1076 DVILDTELDELGNA
+1076 DAITGSDYYDMDSA
-1090 VVDVGDSLAE
+1090 VSEVGDSLADTLSE
-1100 TVGETEFLDE
+1100 IEFLGE
-1110 FPSTVAWH
+1110 FPDTVAWH
-1118 LSDVLV
+1118 LSDILV
-1124 ELGLGELNES
+1124 ELGLGELNENKGK
-1134 RYEAM
+1134 
-1139 RSDRKAYDGY
+1139 RK
-1149 NKLFNKFMEHVE
+1149 KL
-1161 EANAIITD
+1161 T
-1169 NGAYT
+1169 
-1174 GILRDVLY
+1174 
-1182 KEVYGITL
+1182 
-1190 TANEHLEAGTLD
+1190 
-1202 SFNRELDGLVTN
+1202 
-1214 ALVVVEKEFNNMV
+1214 
-1227 QSYQQD
+1227 
-1233 VADAST
+1233 
-1239 EFIREYNRTDKS
+1239 
-1251 NYTGDKFK
+1251 
-1259 REVDNEIK
+1259 
-1267 NSTRKLKGLLNKIK
+1267 
-1281 STLIKD
+1281 
-1287 FKGRFNNS
+1287 
-1295 NIVVDVKFI
+1295 
-1304 NENSRWAS
+1304 
-1312 SASASACSEIIDV
+1312 
-1325 VIVPVTTVAKESA
+1325 
-1338 EALFDYVRVRSTESK
+1338 
-1353 KSPGARKSLN
+1353 
-1363 EDSDISDNAS
+1363 
-1373 VTELCSEFQE
+1373 
-1383 ELIEYLDEQLGEVR
+1383 
-1397 DAIDGEYHDKKSEIQ
+1397 
-1412 KAIQEAI
+1412 
-1419 ETGDYDSM
+1419 
-1427 YSVVESALTSV
+1427 
-1438 DSRIDRN
+1438 
-1445 ISNEYDKLNSEIK
+1445 
-1458 SKAGDFKYK
+1458 
-1467 FNRLTRNSVKSQLD
+1467 
-1481 KGIEKVLDV
+1481 
-1490 INDSGVKSQSEI
+1490 
-1502 KSTVLARC
+1502 
-1510 KSEFIN
+1510 
-1516 KLKENFTPGTTP
+1516 
-1528 SEFNSKF
+1528 
-1535 SKVINRLY
+1535 
-1543 SVLDD
+1543 
-1548 YFTES
+1548 
-1553 YDELIPKVNQALK
+1553 
-1566 EAFKSVGTSRELY
+1566 
-1579 EAEDTKNPKISPE
+1579 EAEDTEKPKISPE
-1592 ERRKLKD
+1592 ERKKLKA

-1605 ANKKEAKAT
+1605 ASKKEAKAT

-1628 DVLQKYSVEKEKI
+1628 DVLQKYSAEKEKL